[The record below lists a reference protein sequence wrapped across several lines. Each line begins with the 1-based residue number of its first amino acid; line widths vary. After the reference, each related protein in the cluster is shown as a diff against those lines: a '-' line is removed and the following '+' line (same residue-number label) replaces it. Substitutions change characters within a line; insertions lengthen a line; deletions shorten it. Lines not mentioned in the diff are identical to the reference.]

1 MPTLGSQGLPVFH
14 GLAAGFAVLMLVRH
28 VPGARRR
35 QPVAL
40 LTCLLAL
47 AVLAFAV
54 KGLAGR

>member
-1 MPTLGSQGLPVFH
+1 MPTIGPQGMPFFH
-14 GLAAGFAVLMLVRH
+14 ALAAGFAVLMLVRH

-47 AVLAFAV
+47 AVLAYSV
-54 KGLAGR
+54 KGLAGL

>member
-1 MPTLGSQGLPVFH
+1 MPTIGPQGMPFFH
-14 GLAAGFAVLMLVRH
+14 ALAAGFAVLMLVRH

-47 AVLAFAV
+47 AVLAFSL
-54 KGLAGR
+54 KGLAGL